1 MIRKATWRDIDKIEL
16 LYREILSYE
25 AKNGSFSNWV
35 MDVYPTR
42 QTAVDGFLEDNLYVL
57 EENGEICGS
66 IILNHIQP
74 DVYGKIDWKYSS
86 DNKEDFLVIHT
97 LSVAP
102 SKAGKGYG
110 AKLVNFAFDKA
121 EEMGCVS
128 VRLDTF
134 ADNIPAAT
142 LYRNCG
148 FRYVGTAFSI
158 LNGVIPEM
166 QIFFEKE
173 IIGIKAKRPLTA
185 VS

>member
-16 LYREILSYE
+16 LYREILTHE
-25 AKNGSFSNWV
+25 AKNGSYSNWV

-42 QTAVDGFLEDNLYVL
+42 QTAIDGYEADNLYVL
-57 EENGEICGS
+57 EVNGEICGS

-74 DVYGKIDWKYSS
+74 DVYGKIHWKYESE
-86 DNKEDFLVIHT
+86 KEEDFLVIHT

-110 AKLVNFAFDKA
+110 GQLVRFAFDKA

-134 ADNIPAAT
+134 AENVPAAT
-142 LYRNCG
+142 LYKNSG
-148 FRYVGTAFSI
+148 FRYAGTAFSI

-173 IIGIKAKRPLTA
+173 IVSIKAKRPLAA

>member
-16 LYREILSYE
+16 LYREILSHE

-42 QTAVDGFLEDNLYVL
+42 QTAIDGFEDGNLYVY
-57 EENGEICGS
+57 EQNGEILGS

-97 LSVAP
+97 LSVSPRA
-102 SKAGKGYG
+102 KGKGLG
-110 AKLVNFAFDKA
+110 RKLVEFAFEKA

-134 ADNIPAAT
+134 AENIPAAT
-142 LYRNCG
+142 LYRNSG
-148 FRYVGTAFSI
+148 FRYAGTAFSV

-173 IIGIKAKRPLTA
+173 IIGIKAKRPLAA